1 MWWSK
6 NSIKIWLSEKVW
18 TPSWK
23 KKSQNK
29 MSENNNF
36 VHFCK
41 VFVILYDST
50 QKASNVI
57 KVSTYTFIPGLGVDL
72 VIKKLY
78 VI

>member
-1 MWWSK
+1 M
-6 NSIKIWLSEKVW
+6 
-18 TPSWK
+18 K

-41 VFVILYDST
+41 VFVMLYDST

-57 KVSTYTFIPGLGVDL
+57 KVHRLTYIPGLGVDL

-78 VI
+78 VICYIKRRILISYHGA